1 MILTYLNAQLDF
13 NTEYE
18 LFKISKNG
26 FRVEIQVK
34 GESEKR
40 IFKNATEIHNK
51 CDFQGVPQDAIAFES
66 DIRGDGFVLSHNRL
80 ESVTITLEE

>member
-18 LFKISKNG
+18 LFKITENG
-26 FRVEIQVK
+26 FRVEFQVK

-40 IFKNATEIHNK
+40 IFENATEIHNK
-51 CDFQGVPQDAIAFES
+51 CDFQGEPQDAIAFES
-66 DIRGDGFVLSHNRL
+66 DIRADGFVLDHKRL
-80 ESVTITLEE
+80 ESVTITLEK